1 MPTEE
6 ELNRALD
13 VIYRIVAFKKEMHQK
28 HLNMWAKHGK
38 PKRLRKSI

>member
-1 MPTEE
+1 MTAEE

-28 HLNMWAKHGK
+28 HLNMWAKNGR
-38 PKRLRKSI
+38 PKRLRKAR